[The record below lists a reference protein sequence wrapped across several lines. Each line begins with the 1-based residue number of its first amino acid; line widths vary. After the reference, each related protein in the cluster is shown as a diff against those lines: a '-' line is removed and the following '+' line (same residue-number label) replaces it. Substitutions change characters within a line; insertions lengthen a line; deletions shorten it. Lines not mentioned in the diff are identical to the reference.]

1 MNDLEQ
7 RVIAIL
13 LSKPELVDAVS
24 LNASW
29 FENISFRNVAEVL
42 QRLDATERTMLNIYN
57 ELDKYEGQ
65 LTYKDLEDMRASVFS
80 TVGITSDIKALH
92 KSAAQRKLDEAIV
105 IYQQSPKKEELSQLS
120 TALENLKK
128 TDEEDD
134 KGYLDEAID
143 DLNYRM
149 YNDMPAG
156 IKSFPKLDAFLS
168 GGLYGSML
176 LTIGARPSVG
186 KTAYGVNLA
195 YQIMS
200 NDPEV
205 QVDFFTLE
213 MNKREMLNR
222 FVARH
227 TNISSQRLKRP
238 AVTLKDYE
246 RGAVENAIEWYRARK
261 LRVYDK
267 VLTLSGI
274 LSIIRENAAKS
285 KPNKYV
291 AIIDYIGLVKV
302 EHSRA
307 QRWEQVGQISRELK
321 IMANE
326 YNVPI
331 VALAQLS
338 RGVEQRQDKRPLLS
352 DLRDSGSI
360 EQDSNVVAFLHRPDE
375 ENQSIV
381 QLTIQK
387 NREGSLGTIDYYFEG
402 KYMTFVEPEERST
415 AT

>member
-1 MNDLEQ
+1 MNELEE
-7 RVIAIL
+7 RVTAIL
-13 LSKPELVDAVS
+13 LNKPDLVDVVS
-24 LNASW
+24 VSVSW
-29 FENISFRNVAEVL
+29 FEDEGYRNVIEAL
-42 QRLDATERTMLNIYN
+42 QRLEPAERTILNVYN

-65 LTYKDLEDMRASVFS
+65 LSYKDLEDMRASVFS
-80 TVGITSDIKALH
+80 TAGIMSDVKALH
-92 KSAAQRKLDEAIV
+92 KLAAQRELDTAMIS
-105 IYQQSPKKEELSQLS
+105 YQSSQKKEDLNRLSA
-120 TALENLKK
+120 ALENLKK

-149 YNDMPAG
+149 YNDMPTG
-156 IKSFPKLDAFLS
+156 IKSFPKLDKFLA

-222 FVARH
+222 FVACH
-227 TNISSQRLKRP
+227 TSISSQRLRRP
-238 AVTLKDYE
+238 AKTLESYE
-246 RGAVENAIEWYRARK
+246 ICAVNNAIEWLRERK

-274 LSIIRENAAKS
+274 LSVIRENAAKA
-285 KPNKYV
+285 KPNKYI
-291 AIIDYIGLVKV
+291 AIVDYIGLVKV
-302 EHSRA
+302 ENSRA

-321 IMANE
+321 IIANE
-326 YNVPI
+326 YNVPV

-338 RGVEQRQDKRPLLS
+338 RGVEQRQDKVPMLS

-375 ENQSIV
+375 ENRNVV

-387 NREGSLGTIDYYFEG
+387 NREGSLGTIYYYFEG
-402 KYMTFVEPEERST
+402 KYMSFVEPSEE
-415 AT
+415 

>member
-1 MNDLEQ
+1 MNELEK
-7 RVIAIL
+7 RVIATL

-24 LNASW
+24 VNASW
-29 FENISFRNVAEVL
+29 FEDIRFRNVLEAL
-42 QRLDATERTMLNIYN
+42 QRLDSTERTTLNIYN
-57 ELDKYEGQ
+57 ELDNYDGQ

-80 TVGITSDIKALH
+80 TAGITSDIKALH
-92 KSAAQRKLDEAIV
+92 KLAAQRKLDEAIA
-105 IYQQSPKKEELSQLS
+105 IYQLSQKKEELSQLS
-120 TALENLKK
+120 AALENLKK

-134 KGYLDEAID
+134 KVYLDEAID
-143 DLNYRM
+143 ELNYRM
-149 YNDMPAG
+149 YNDMPVG

-222 FVARH
+222 LVARH
-227 TNISSQRLKRP
+227 TSISSQRLKRP
-238 AVTLKDYE
+238 AVALKDYE
-246 RGAVENAIEWYRARK
+246 RGAVENAIEWYRERK

-285 KPNKYV
+285 KPNKYI

-302 EHSRA
+302 ENSKA

-331 VALAQLS
+331 VILAQLS
-338 RGVEQRQDKRPLLS
+338 RGVEQRQDKRPMLS

-375 ENQSIV
+375 EEPNIV

-402 KYMTFVEPEERST
+402 KYMTFVEPTKKED
-415 AT
+415 

>member
-1 MNDLEQ
+1 MNELEE
-7 RVIAIL
+7 RVVATL
-13 LSKPELVDAVS
+13 LSKTELIDAVS
-24 LNASW
+24 VNASW
-29 FENISFRNVAEVL
+29 FEDEGYRNVIEAL
-42 QRLDATERTMLNIYN
+42 QRLDPAERTMLNVYN

-65 LTYKDLEDMRASVFS
+65 LSYKDLEDMRASVFS
-80 TVGITSDIKALH
+80 TAGIMSDVKALH
-92 KSAAQRKLDEAIV
+92 KLAAQRELNTAMIS
-105 IYQQSPKKEELSQLS
+105 YQSSQKKEDLNRLS

-143 DLNYRM
+143 ELNYRM
-149 YNDMPAG
+149 YNDVPVG

-227 TNISSQRLKRP
+227 TSISSQRLKRP
-238 AVTLKDYE
+238 AVALKDYE
-246 RGAVENAIEWYRARK
+246 RGAVENAIEWYRERK

-274 LSIIRENAAKS
+274 LSIIRENASKS

-291 AIIDYIGLVKV
+291 AIIDYIGLIKI
-302 EHSRA
+302 ENSRA

-321 IMANE
+321 IIANE
-326 YNVPI
+326 YNVPV

-338 RGVEQRQDKRPLLS
+338 RGVEQRQDKVPMLS

-360 EQDSNVVAFLHRPDE
+360 EQDSNVVAFLHRPDD
-375 ENQSIV
+375 ENRNVV

-402 KYMTFVEPEERST
+402 KYMNFVEEKDE
-415 AT
+415 

>member
-1 MNDLEQ
+1 MTELEQ
-7 RVIAIL
+7 RVIATL
-13 LSKPELVDAVS
+13 LSKPELVDVVGV
-24 LNASW
+24 NADW
-29 FENISFRNVAEVL
+29 FEDTRLKNVLEVL
-42 QRLDATERTMLNIYN
+42 QSLEVNERTTLNVYS

-65 LTYKDLEDMRASVFS
+65 LSYSDLENMRESVFS
-80 TVGITSDIKALH
+80 TASITNDVKALH
-92 KSAAQRKLDEAIV
+92 KLAAKKQLDEAV
-105 IYQQSPKKEELSQLS
+105 VLYQMSPKKEELNRLS
-120 TALENLKK
+120 SAIENLKK

-134 KGYLDEAID
+134 KGYLDEAMD
-143 DLNYRM
+143 DLSYRM
-149 YNDMPAG
+149 YNDMSVG
-156 IKSFPKLDAFLS
+156 IKSFPKLDDILA

-195 YQIMS
+195 YQIIT

-213 MNKREMLNR
+213 MNKLEMLNR

-238 AVTLKDYE
+238 AKMLQQYE
-246 RGAVENAIEWYRARK
+246 REAVANAIEWYRERK

-267 VLTLSGI
+267 VLSLSGI
-274 LSIIRENAAKS
+274 LSIIRKNAAKS

-291 AIIDYIGLVKV
+291 AIVDYIGLVKV
-302 EHSRA
+302 ENSRA
-307 QRWEQVGQISRELK
+307 QRWEQIGQISRELK

-331 VALAQLS
+331 VVLAQLN
-338 RGVEQRQDKRPLLS
+338 RDVNANQKPQLS
-352 DLRDSGSI
+352 NLRDSGSI
-360 EQDSNVVAFLHRPDE
+360 EQDSNVVGFLHRPYEDDPKV
-375 ENQSIV
+375 V

-387 NREGSLGTIDYYFEG
+387 NREGALGTIDYYFEG
-402 KYMTFVEPEERST
+402 RYMTFIEPNNEG
-415 AT
+415 

>member
-1 MNDLEQ
+1 MNELEE
-7 RVIAIL
+7 RVVATL
-13 LSKPELVDAVS
+13 LSKTELIDVVS
-24 LNASW
+24 VNASW
-29 FENISFRNVAEVL
+29 FEDEGYRNVIEAL
-42 QRLDATERTMLNIYN
+42 QRLAPAERTMLNVYN

-65 LTYKDLEDMRASVFS
+65 LSYKDLEDMRVSVFS
-80 TVGITSDIKALH
+80 TAGIMSDVKALH
-92 KSAAQRKLDEAIV
+92 KLAAQRELNTAMIS
-105 IYQQSPKKEELSQLS
+105 YQSSQKKEDLNRLS

-156 IKSFPKLDAFLS
+156 IKSFPKLDKFLA

-227 TNISSQRLKRP
+227 TSISSQRLRRP
-238 AVTLKDYE
+238 AKTLESYE
-246 RGAVENAIEWYRARK
+246 IGAVNNAIEWLRERK

-274 LSIIRENAAKS
+274 LSVIRENAAKA
-285 KPNKYV
+285 KLNKYI

-302 EHSRA
+302 ENSRA

-321 IMANE
+321 IIANE
-326 YNVPI
+326 YNVPV

-338 RGVEQRQDKRPLLS
+338 RGVEQRQDKIPMLS

-360 EQDSNVVAFLHRPDE
+360 EQDSNVVAFLHRPDD
-375 ENQSIV
+375 ENRNVV

-402 KYMTFVEPEERST
+402 KYMNFVEEKDE
-415 AT
+415 

>member
-1 MNDLEQ
+1 M
-7 RVIAIL
+7 IAAL
-13 LSKPELVDAVS
+13 LSKTELTDIIAINS
-24 LNASW
+24 NW
-29 FENISFRNVAEVL
+29 FEDVRFRNVIEAL
-42 QRLDATERTMLNIYN
+42 QRLDSTERTTLSVYN

-65 LTYKDLEDMRASVFS
+65 LTYKDLEDLRLSAIS
-80 TVGITSDIKALH
+80 TAGIMNDVKALR
-92 KSAAQRKLDEAIV
+92 KVAAQRKLDEAIA
-105 IYQQSPKKEELSQLS
+105 IYQLSQRKEELSQLS
-120 TALENLKK
+120 SALENLKK

-143 DLNYRM
+143 ELNYRM
-149 YNDMPAG
+149 YNDMPVG

-227 TNISSQRLKRP
+227 TSISSQRLKRP
-238 AVTLKDYE
+238 AVALKDYE
-246 RGAVENAIEWYRARK
+246 RGAVENAIEWYRERK

-285 KPNKYV
+285 KPNKYI

-302 EHSRA
+302 ENSKA

-331 VALAQLS
+331 VILAQLS
-338 RGVEQRQDKRPLLS
+338 RGVEQRQDKRPMLS

-375 ENQSIV
+375 EEPNIV

-402 KYMTFVEPEERST
+402 KYMTFVEPTKKED
-415 AT
+415 

>member
-1 MNDLEQ
+1 M
-7 RVIAIL
+7 
-13 LSKPELVDAVS
+13 
-24 LNASW
+24 
-29 FENISFRNVAEVL
+29 
-42 QRLDATERTMLNIYN
+42 
-57 ELDKYEGQ
+57 
-65 LTYKDLEDMRASVFS
+65 
-80 TVGITSDIKALH
+80 
-92 KSAAQRKLDEAIV
+92 
-105 IYQQSPKKEELSQLS
+105 
-120 TALENLKK
+120 
-128 TDEEDD
+128 
-134 KGYLDEAID
+134 D

-149 YNDMPAG
+149 YNDMPVG
-156 IKSFPKLDAFLS
+156 IKSFPKLDDILA

-195 YQIMS
+195 YQIIT

-213 MNKREMLNR
+213 MNKLEMLNR

-238 AVTLKDYE
+238 AKMLQQYE
-246 RGAVENAIEWYRARK
+246 REAVAKAIEWYRERK

-274 LSIIRENAAKS
+274 LSIIRENSAKS
-285 KPNKYV
+285 KPNKYI

-302 EHSRA
+302 ENSRA
-307 QRWEQVGQISRELK
+307 QRWEQIGQISRELK

-331 VALAQLS
+331 VVLAQLN
-338 RGVEQRQDKRPLLS
+338 RDVNANQQPQLS
-352 DLRDSGSI
+352 NLRDSGSI
-360 EQDSNVVAFLHRPDE
+360 EQDSNVVAFLHRPYNDDPK
-375 ENQSIV
+375 IV

-387 NREGSLGTIDYYFEG
+387 NREGALGTIDYYFEG
-402 KYMTFVEPEERST
+402 RYMTFIEPNNEE
-415 AT
+415 

>member
-1 MNDLEQ
+1 MNELEE
-7 RVIAIL
+7 RVVATL
-13 LSKPELVDAVS
+13 LSKTELIDAVS
-24 LNASW
+24 VNASW
-29 FENISFRNVAEVL
+29 FEDEGYRNVIEAL
-42 QRLDATERTMLNIYN
+42 QRLDPAERTMLNVYN

-65 LTYKDLEDMRASVFS
+65 LSYKDLEDMRASVFS
-80 TVGITSDIKALH
+80 TAGIMSDVKALH
-92 KSAAQRKLDEAIV
+92 KLAAQRELNTAMIS
-105 IYQQSPKKEELSQLS
+105 YQSSQKKEDLNRLS

-143 DLNYRM
+143 ELNYRM
-149 YNDMPAG
+149 YNDVPVG

-227 TNISSQRLKRP
+227 TSISSQRLKRP
-238 AVTLKDYE
+238 AVALKDYE
-246 RGAVENAIEWYRARK
+246 RGAVENAIEWYRERK

-274 LSIIRENAAKS
+274 LSIIRENASKS

-302 EHSRA
+302 ENSRA

-321 IMANE
+321 IIANE
-326 YNVPI
+326 YNVPV

-338 RGVEQRQDKRPLLS
+338 RGVEQRQDKIPMLS

-360 EQDSNVVAFLHRPDE
+360 EQDSNVVAFLHRPDD
-375 ENQSIV
+375 ENRNVV

-402 KYMTFVEPEERST
+402 KYMNFVEEKDE
-415 AT
+415 

>member
-1 MNDLEQ
+1 MNELEE
-7 RVIAIL
+7 RVTAIL

-24 LNASW
+24 VNASW
-29 FENISFRNVAEVL
+29 FEDTRYRNVIEAL
-42 QRLDATERTMLNIYN
+42 QRLDPAERTMLNVYN

-65 LTYKDLEDMRASVFS
+65 LSYKNLEDMRASVFS
-80 TVGITSDIKALH
+80 TASIMSDVKALH
-92 KSAAQRKLDEAIV
+92 KLAAQRELNTAMIS
-105 IYQQSPKKEELSQLS
+105 YQSSQKKEDLNQLS

-128 TDEEDD
+128 TDEEED

-143 DLNYRM
+143 ELNYRM
-149 YNDMPAG
+149 YNDVPVG

-227 TNISSQRLKRP
+227 TSISSQRLKRP
-238 AVTLKDYE
+238 AVALKDYE
-246 RGAVENAIEWYRARK
+246 RGAVENAIEWYRERK

-274 LSIIRENAAKS
+274 LSIIRENASKS

-302 EHSRA
+302 ENSRA

-321 IMANE
+321 IIANE
-326 YNVPI
+326 YNVPV

-338 RGVEQRQDKRPLLS
+338 RGVEQRQDKIPMLS

-360 EQDSNVVAFLHRPDE
+360 EQDSNVVAFLHRPDD
-375 ENQSIV
+375 ENRNVV

-387 NREGSLGTIDYYFEG
+387 NREGSLGVIDYYFEG
-402 KYMTFVEPEERST
+402 KYMNFVEEKDE
-415 AT
+415 

>member
-1 MNDLEQ
+1 MDS
-7 RVIAIL
+7 V
-13 LSKPELVDAVS
+13 AVNPNWFSDPRYKDTVEAMQS
-24 LNASW
+24 LDSA
-29 FENISFRNVAEVL
+29 
-42 QRLDATERTMLNIYN
+42 ERTILNVYN

-65 LTYKDLEDMRASVFS
+65 LSYKDLMNMRDEVFS
-80 TVGITSDIKALH
+80 TASIMNDVKALR
-92 KSAAQRKLDEAIV
+92 KVSAQKAFEEAIAL
-105 IYQQSPKKEELSQLS
+105 YQLSPKKEELNQLS
-120 TALENLKK
+120 AALENLKK
-128 TDEEDD
+128 TDEEED

-143 DLNYRM
+143 ELNYRM
-149 YNDMPAG
+149 YNDVPVG

-227 TNISSQRLKRP
+227 TSISSQRLKRP
-238 AVTLKDYE
+238 AVALKDYE
-246 RGAVENAIEWYRARK
+246 RGAVENAIEWYRERK

-274 LSIIRENAAKS
+274 LSIIRENASKS

-302 EHSRA
+302 ENSRA

-321 IMANE
+321 IIANE
-326 YNVPI
+326 YNAPV

-338 RGVEQRQDKRPLLS
+338 RGVEQRQDKIPMLS

-360 EQDSNVVAFLHRPDE
+360 EQDSNVVAFLHRPDD
-375 ENQSIV
+375 ENRNVV

-402 KYMTFVEPEERST
+402 KYMNFVEEKDE
-415 AT
+415 

>member
-1 MNDLEQ
+1 MNELEQ
-7 RVIAIL
+7 RVIATF
-13 LSKPELVDAVS
+13 LSKPELVDIVS
-24 LNASW
+24 VNATW
-29 FENISFRNVAEVL
+29 FEDTRFRNVVEVL
-42 QRLDATERTMLNIYN
+42 QSLDANERTTLNVYS
-57 ELDKYEGQ
+57 ELDKYDGQ
-65 LTYKDLEDMRASVFS
+65 LSYKDLEDMRASVFS
-80 TVGITSDIKALH
+80 TAGITSDIKALH
-92 KSAAQRKLDEAIV
+92 KLAAQRKLDEAIA
-105 IYQQSPKKEELSQLS
+105 IYQLSQKKEELSQLS
-120 TALENLKK
+120 AALENLKK

-134 KGYLDEAID
+134 KGYLDEAMD
-143 DLNYRM
+143 DLSYRM
-149 YNDMPAG
+149 YNDMPVG
-156 IKSFPKLDAFLS
+156 IKSFPKLDNFLA

-195 YQIMS
+195 YQIIS

-238 AVTLKDYE
+238 AKVLQKYE
-246 RGAVENAIEWYRARK
+246 REVVADAIEWYRERK

-267 VLTLSGI
+267 VLSLSGI

-291 AIIDYIGLVKV
+291 AIVDYIGLIKV
-302 EHSRA
+302 ENSRA
-307 QRWEQVGQISRELK
+307 QRWEQIGQISRELK

-331 VALAQLS
+331 VVLAQLN
-338 RGVEQRQDKRPLLS
+338 RDVNANQKPQLS
-352 DLRDSGSI
+352 NLRDSGSI
-360 EQDSNVVAFLHRPDE
+360 EQDSNVVAFLHRPYEDDPKV
-375 ENQSIV
+375 V

-387 NREGSLGTIDYYFEG
+387 NREGALGTIDYYFEG
-402 KYMTFVEPEERST
+402 RYMTFIEPNNKE
-415 AT
+415 

>member
-1 MNDLEQ
+1 MNELEE
-7 RVIAIL
+7 RVVATL
-13 LSKPELVDAVS
+13 LSKTELIDAVS
-24 LNASW
+24 VNASW
-29 FENISFRNVAEVL
+29 FEDEGYRNVIEAL
-42 QRLDATERTMLNIYN
+42 QRLDPAERTMLNVYN

-65 LTYKDLEDMRASVFS
+65 LSYKDLEDMRASVFS
-80 TVGITSDIKALH
+80 TAGIMSDVKALH
-92 KSAAQRKLDEAIV
+92 KLAAQRELNTAMIS
-105 IYQQSPKKEELSQLS
+105 YQSSQKKEDLNRLS

-149 YNDMPAG
+149 YNDMPVG
-156 IKSFPKLDAFLS
+156 IKSFPKLDKFLA

-227 TNISSQRLKRP
+227 TSISSQRLRRP
-238 AVTLKDYE
+238 AKTLESYE
-246 RGAVENAIEWYRARK
+246 IGAVNNAIEWLRERK

-274 LSIIRENAAKS
+274 LSVIRENAAKA
-285 KPNKYV
+285 KPNKYI

-302 EHSRA
+302 ENSRA

-321 IMANE
+321 IIANE
-326 YNVPI
+326 YNVPV

-338 RGVEQRQDKRPLLS
+338 RGVEQRQDKVPMLS

-360 EQDSNVVAFLHRPDE
+360 EQDSNVVAFLHRPDD
-375 ENQSIV
+375 ENRNVV

-402 KYMTFVEPEERST
+402 KYMNFVEEKDE
-415 AT
+415 

>member
-1 MNDLEQ
+1 MNELEE
-7 RVIAIL
+7 RVTAIL
-13 LSKPELVDAVS
+13 LNKPDLVDAVS
-24 LNASW
+24 VNASW
-29 FENISFRNVAEVL
+29 FEDEGYRNVIEAL
-42 QRLDATERTMLNIYN
+42 QRLDPAERTILNVYN

-65 LTYKDLEDMRASVFS
+65 LSYKNLEDMRASVFS
-80 TVGITSDIKALH
+80 TVGIMSDVKALH
-92 KSAAQRKLDEAIV
+92 KLAAQRELDTAMIS
-105 IYQQSPKKEELSQLS
+105 YQSSQKKEDLNRLS

-156 IKSFPKLDAFLS
+156 IKSFPKLDQFLA

-227 TNISSQRLKRP
+227 TSISSQRLKRP
-238 AVTLKDYE
+238 AVALKDYE
-246 RGAVENAIEWYRARK
+246 RGAVENAIEWLRERK

-274 LSIIRENAAKS
+274 LSVIRENAAKA
-285 KPNKYV
+285 KPNKYI
-291 AIIDYIGLVKV
+291 AIVDYIGLVKV
-302 EHSRA
+302 ENSRA

-321 IMANE
+321 IIANE
-326 YNVPI
+326 YNVPV

-338 RGVEQRQDKRPLLS
+338 RGVEQRQDKVPMLS

-360 EQDSNVVAFLHRPDE
+360 EQDSNVVAFLHRPDD
-375 ENQSIV
+375 ENRNVV

-402 KYMTFVEPEERST
+402 KYMNFVEEKDE
-415 AT
+415 

>member
-1 MNDLEQ
+1 MNELEQ
-7 RVIAIL
+7 RVIATL
-13 LSKPELVDAVS
+13 LSKPELVDVVGV
-24 LNASW
+24 NADW
-29 FENISFRNVAEVL
+29 FEDTRLKNVFEVL
-42 QRLDATERTMLNIYN
+42 QSLEANERTTLNVYS
-57 ELDKYEGQ
+57 ELDRYEGQ
-65 LTYKDLEDMRASVFS
+65 FSYRDLEDMRESAFS
-80 TVGITSDIKALH
+80 TASIASDVKALH
-92 KSAAQRKLDEAIV
+92 KLAAKRQLDEAV
-105 IYQQSPKKEELSQLS
+105 ALYQVSPKKEELNRLS
-120 TALENLKK
+120 SAIENLKK

-134 KGYLDEAID
+134 KGYLDEAMD

-149 YNDMPAG
+149 YNDMPVG
-156 IKSFPKLDAFLS
+156 IKSFPKLDNFLA

-195 YQIMS
+195 YQIIS

-238 AVTLKDYE
+238 AKVLQKYE
-246 RGAVENAIEWYRARK
+246 REVVADAIEWYRERK

-267 VLTLSGI
+267 VLSLSGI

-285 KPNKYV
+285 KENKYV

-302 EHSRA
+302 ENSRA
-307 QRWEQVGQISRELK
+307 QRWEQIGQISRELK
-321 IMANE
+321 IIANE
-326 YNVPI
+326 YNVPV
-331 VALAQLS
+331 VALAQLN
-338 RGVEQRQDKRPLLS
+338 REVNANQTPQLS
-352 DLRDSGSI
+352 NLRDSGSI
-360 EQDSNVVAFLHRPDE
+360 EQDSNVVGFLYRPYKDDPK
-375 ENQSIV
+375 IV

-387 NREGSLGTIDYYFEG
+387 NREGALGTIDYYFEG
-402 KYMTFVEPEERST
+402 RYMTFIEPNEEK
-415 AT
+415 

>member
-1 MNDLEQ
+1 MNELEQ
-7 RVIAIL
+7 RVIATL

-24 LNASW
+24 VNVSW
-29 FENISFRNVAEVL
+29 FEDIRFRNVLEAL
-42 QRLDATERTMLNIYN
+42 QRLDATERTTLNVYN
-57 ELDKYEGQ
+57 ELDKYDGQ

-80 TVGITSDIKALH
+80 TAGITSDIKALH
-92 KSAAQRKLDEAIV
+92 KLAAQRKLDEAIA
-105 IYQQSPKKEELSQLS
+105 IYQLSQKKEELSQLS
-120 TALENLKK
+120 AALENLKK

-143 DLNYRM
+143 ELNYRM
-149 YNDMPAG
+149 YNDMPVG

-227 TNISSQRLKRP
+227 TSISSQRLKRP
-238 AVTLKDYE
+238 AVALKDYE
-246 RGAVENAIEWYRARK
+246 RGAVENAIEWYRERK

-285 KPNKYV
+285 KPNKYI

-302 EHSRA
+302 ENSKA

-331 VALAQLS
+331 VILAQLS
-338 RGVEQRQDKRPLLS
+338 RGVEQRQDKRPMLS

-375 ENQSIV
+375 EEPNVV

-402 KYMTFVEPEERST
+402 KYMTFVEPTKKED
-415 AT
+415 

>member
-1 MNDLEQ
+1 M
-7 RVIAIL
+7 IATL
-13 LSKPELVDAVS
+13 LSKPELVDSVGI
-24 LNASW
+24 NADW
-29 FENISFRNVAEVL
+29 FEDTRLKNVLEVL
-42 QRLDATERTMLNIYN
+42 QSLEVNERTTLNVYS

-65 LTYKDLEDMRASVFS
+65 LSYRDLEDMRESVFS
-80 TVGITSDIKALH
+80 TASITSDVKALH
-92 KSAAQRKLDEAIV
+92 KLAAKKQLDEAV
-105 IYQQSPKKEELSQLS
+105 VLYQMSPKKEELNRLS
-120 TALENLKK
+120 SAIENLKK

-134 KGYLDEAID
+134 KGYLDEAMD
-143 DLNYRM
+143 DLVYRM
-149 YNDMPAG
+149 YNDTPVG
-156 IKSFPKLDAFLS
+156 IKSFPKLDEILA

-195 YQIMS
+195 YQIIT

-213 MNKREMLNR
+213 MNKLEMLNR

-238 AVTLKDYE
+238 AKMLQQYE
-246 RGAVENAIEWYRARK
+246 REAVAKAIEWYRERK

-267 VLTLSGI
+267 VLALSGI

-285 KPNKYV
+285 KSNKYI
-291 AIIDYIGLVKV
+291 AIIDYIGLVKI
-302 EHSRA
+302 ENSRA
-307 QRWEQVGQISRELK
+307 QRWEQIGQISRELK

-331 VALAQLS
+331 VVLAQLN
-338 RGVEQRQDKRPLLS
+338 RDVNANQQPQLS
-352 DLRDSGSI
+352 NLRDSGSI
-360 EQDSNVVAFLHRPDE
+360 EQDSNVVGFLHRPYNDDPKV
-375 ENQSIV
+375 V

-387 NREGSLGTIDYYFEG
+387 NREGTLGTIDYYFEG
-402 KYMTFVEPEERST
+402 RYMTFIEPNIEE
-415 AT
+415 

>member
-1 MNDLEQ
+1 MNELEK
-7 RVIAIL
+7 RVIATL

-24 LNASW
+24 VNASW
-29 FENISFRNVAEVL
+29 FEDIRFRNVLEAL
-42 QRLDATERTMLNIYN
+42 QRLDSTERTTLNIYN
-57 ELDKYEGQ
+57 ELDNYDGQ

-80 TVGITSDIKALH
+80 TAGITSDIKALH
-92 KSAAQRKLDEAIV
+92 KLAAQRKLDEAIA
-105 IYQQSPKKEELSQLS
+105 IYQLSQKKEELSQLS
-120 TALENLKK
+120 AALENLKK

-143 DLNYRM
+143 ELNYRM
-149 YNDMPAG
+149 YNDMPVG

-227 TNISSQRLKRP
+227 TSISSQRLKRP
-238 AVTLKDYE
+238 AVALKDYE
-246 RGAVENAIEWYRARK
+246 RGAVENAIEWYRERK

-285 KPNKYV
+285 KPNKYI

-302 EHSRA
+302 ENSKA

-331 VALAQLS
+331 VILAQLS
-338 RGVEQRQDKRPLLS
+338 RGVEQRQDKRPMLS

-375 ENQSIV
+375 EEPNIV

-402 KYMTFVEPEERST
+402 KYMTFVEPTKKED
-415 AT
+415 

>member
-1 MNDLEQ
+1 MNELEQ
-7 RVIAIL
+7 RVIATL

-24 LNASW
+24 VNVSW
-29 FENISFRNVAEVL
+29 FEDIRFRNVLEAL
-42 QRLDATERTMLNIYN
+42 QRLDSTERTTLNIYN
-57 ELDKYEGQ
+57 ELDKYDGQ

-80 TVGITSDIKALH
+80 TAGITSDIKALH
-92 KSAAQRKLDEAIV
+92 KLAAQRKLDEAIA
-105 IYQQSPKKEELSQLS
+105 IYQLSQKKEELSQLS
-120 TALENLKK
+120 AALENLKK

-143 DLNYRM
+143 ELNYRM
-149 YNDMPAG
+149 YNDMPVG

-227 TNISSQRLKRP
+227 TSISSQRLKRP
-238 AVTLKDYE
+238 AVALKDYE
-246 RGAVENAIEWYRARK
+246 RGAVENAIEWYRERK

-274 LSIIRENAAKS
+274 LSIIRENASKS

-302 EHSRA
+302 ENSKA

-331 VALAQLS
+331 VILAQLS
-338 RGVEQRQDKRPLLS
+338 RGVEQRQDKRPMLS

-360 EQDSNVVAFLHRPDE
+360 EQDSNVVAFLHRPNE
-375 ENQSIV
+375 EEPNVV

-402 KYMTFVEPEERST
+402 KYMTFVEPTKKED
-415 AT
+415 

>member
-1 MNDLEQ
+1 MNELEQ
-7 RVIAIL
+7 RVIAAL
-13 LSKPELVDAVS
+13 LSKTELTDIIAINS
-24 LNASW
+24 NW
-29 FENISFRNVAEVL
+29 FEDVRFRNVIEAL
-42 QRLDATERTMLNIYN
+42 QRLDSTERTTLSVYN

-65 LTYKDLEDMRASVFS
+65 LTYKDLEDLRSSAIS
-80 TVGITSDIKALH
+80 TAGIINDVKALR
-92 KSAAQRKLDEAIV
+92 KVAAQRKLDEAIS
-105 IYQQSPKKEELSQLS
+105 IYQLSQRKEELSQLS
-120 TALENLKK
+120 SALENLKK

-149 YNDMPAG
+149 YNDMPVG

-227 TNISSQRLKRP
+227 TSISSQRLKRP
-238 AVTLKDYE
+238 AVALKDYE
-246 RGAVENAIEWYRARK
+246 RGAVENAIEWYRERK

-302 EHSRA
+302 ENSKA

-331 VALAQLS
+331 VILAQLS
-338 RGVEQRQDKRPLLS
+338 RGVEQRQDKRPMLS

-375 ENQSIV
+375 EEPNVV

-402 KYMTFVEPEERST
+402 KYMTFVEPTKKED
-415 AT
+415 

>member
-1 MNDLEQ
+1 MTELEQ
-7 RVIAIL
+7 RVIATL
-13 LSKPELVDAVS
+13 LSKPELVDSVGI
-24 LNASW
+24 NADW
-29 FENISFRNVAEVL
+29 FEDTRLKNVLEVL
-42 QRLDATERTMLNIYN
+42 QSLEVNERTTLNVYS

-65 LTYKDLEDMRASVFS
+65 LSYRDLEDMRESVFS
-80 TVGITSDIKALH
+80 TASITSNVKALH
-92 KSAAQRKLDEAIV
+92 KLAAKKQLDEAV
-105 IYQQSPKKEELSQLS
+105 VLYQMSPKKEELNRLS
-120 TALENLKK
+120 SAIENLKK

-134 KGYLDEAID
+134 KGYLDEAMD
-143 DLNYRM
+143 DLTYRM
-149 YNDMPAG
+149 YNDMPVG
-156 IKSFPKLDAFLS
+156 IKSFPKLDDILA

-195 YQIMS
+195 YQIIT

-213 MNKREMLNR
+213 MNKLEMLNR

-238 AVTLKDYE
+238 AKMLQQYE
-246 RGAVENAIEWYRARK
+246 REAVAKAIEWYRERK

-285 KPNKYV
+285 KPNKYI

-302 EHSRA
+302 ENSRA
-307 QRWEQVGQISRELK
+307 QRWEQIGQISRELK

-331 VALAQLS
+331 VVLAQLN
-338 RGVEQRQDKRPLLS
+338 RDVNANQQPQLS
-352 DLRDSGSI
+352 NLRDSGSI
-360 EQDSNVVAFLHRPDE
+360 EQDSNVVAFLHRPYKDDPKV
-375 ENQSIV
+375 V

-387 NREGSLGTIDYYFEG
+387 NREGALGTIDYYFEG
-402 KYMTFVEPEERST
+402 RYMTFIEPNIEE
-415 AT
+415 

>member
-1 MNDLEQ
+1 MNELEQ
-7 RVIAIL
+7 RVIAAL
-13 LSKPELVDAVS
+13 LSKTELTDIIAINS
-24 LNASW
+24 NW
-29 FENISFRNVAEVL
+29 FEDVRFRNVIEAL
-42 QRLDATERTMLNIYN
+42 QRLDSTERTTLSVYN

-65 LTYKDLEDMRASVFS
+65 LTYKDLEDLRLSAIS
-80 TVGITSDIKALH
+80 TAGIMNDVKALR
-92 KSAAQRKLDEAIV
+92 KVAAQRKLDEAIA
-105 IYQQSPKKEELSQLS
+105 IYQLSQRKEELSQLS
-120 TALENLKK
+120 SALENLKK

-143 DLNYRM
+143 ELNYRM
-149 YNDMPAG
+149 YNDMPVG

-227 TNISSQRLKRP
+227 TSISSQRLKRP
-238 AVTLKDYE
+238 AVALKDYE
-246 RGAVENAIEWYRARK
+246 RGAVENAIEWYRERK

-285 KPNKYV
+285 KPNKYI

-302 EHSRA
+302 ENSKA

-331 VALAQLS
+331 VILAQLS
-338 RGVEQRQDKRPLLS
+338 RGVEQRQDKRPMLS

-375 ENQSIV
+375 EEPNIV

-402 KYMTFVEPEERST
+402 KYMTFVEPTKKED
-415 AT
+415 

>member
-1 MNDLEQ
+1 MTELEQ
-7 RVIAIL
+7 RVIATL
-13 LSKPELVDAVS
+13 LSKPELVDSVGI
-24 LNASW
+24 NADW
-29 FENISFRNVAEVL
+29 FEDTRLKNVLEVL
-42 QRLDATERTMLNIYN
+42 QSLEVNERTTLNVYS

-65 LTYKDLEDMRASVFS
+65 LSYRDLEDMRESVFS
-80 TVGITSDIKALH
+80 TASITSDVKALH
-92 KSAAQRKLDEAIV
+92 KLAAKKQLDEAV
-105 IYQQSPKKEELSQLS
+105 VLYQMSPKKEELNRLS
-120 TALENLKK
+120 SAIENLKK

-134 KGYLDEAID
+134 KGYLDEAMD
-143 DLNYRM
+143 DLSYRM
-149 YNDMPAG
+149 YNDMPVG
-156 IKSFPKLDAFLS
+156 IKSFPKLDNFLA

-195 YQIMS
+195 YQIIS

-238 AVTLKDYE
+238 AKVLQKYE
-246 RGAVENAIEWYRARK
+246 REVVADAIEWYRERK

-267 VLTLSGI
+267 VLSLSGI

-285 KPNKYV
+285 KQNKYV
-291 AIIDYIGLVKV
+291 AIVDYIGLIKV
-302 EHSRA
+302 ENSRA
-307 QRWEQVGQISRELK
+307 QRWEQIGQISRELK

-331 VALAQLS
+331 VVLAQLN
-338 RGVEQRQDKRPLLS
+338 REVNANQTPQLS
-352 DLRDSGSI
+352 NLRDSGSI
-360 EQDSNVVAFLHRPDE
+360 EQDSNVVAFLHRPYEDDPKV
-375 ENQSIV
+375 V

-387 NREGSLGTIDYYFEG
+387 NREGALGTIDYYFEG
-402 KYMTFVEPEERST
+402 RYMTFIEPNNEE
-415 AT
+415 

>member
-1 MNDLEQ
+1 M
-7 RVIAIL
+7 IAAL
-13 LSKPELVDAVS
+13 LSKTELTDIIAINS
-24 LNASW
+24 NW
-29 FENISFRNVAEVL
+29 FEDVRFRNVIEAL
-42 QRLDATERTMLNIYN
+42 QRLDSTERTTLSVYN

-65 LTYKDLEDMRASVFS
+65 LTYKDLEDLRSSAIS
-80 TVGITSDIKALH
+80 TAGIMNDVKALR
-92 KSAAQRKLDEAIV
+92 KVAAQRKLDEAIA
-105 IYQQSPKKEELSQLS
+105 IYQLSQRKEELSQLS
-120 TALENLKK
+120 SALENLKK

-143 DLNYRM
+143 ELNYRM
-149 YNDMPAG
+149 YNDMPVG

-227 TNISSQRLKRP
+227 TSISSQRLKRP
-238 AVTLKDYE
+238 AVALKDYE
-246 RGAVENAIEWYRARK
+246 RGAVENAIEWYRERK

-285 KPNKYV
+285 KPNKYI

-302 EHSRA
+302 ENSKA

-331 VALAQLS
+331 VILAQLS
-338 RGVEQRQDKRPLLS
+338 REIEKRPNKQPLLS

-360 EQDSNVVAFLHRPDE
+360 EQDSNVVAFLHRPDVE
-375 ENQSIV
+375 EPNIV
-381 QLTIQK
+381 QLMIQK

-402 KYMTFVEPEERST
+402 KYMTFVEPTKKED
-415 AT
+415 

>member
-1 MNDLEQ
+1 MNELEK
-7 RVIAIL
+7 RVIATL

-24 LNASW
+24 VNVSW
-29 FENISFRNVAEVL
+29 FEDIRFRNVLEAL
-42 QRLDATERTMLNIYN
+42 QRLDSTERTTLNIYN
-57 ELDKYEGQ
+57 ELDKYDGQ
-65 LTYKDLEDMRASVFS
+65 LTYKELEDMRASVFS
-80 TVGITSDIKALH
+80 TAGITSDIKALH
-92 KSAAQRKLDEAIV
+92 KLAAQRKLDEAIA
-105 IYQQSPKKEELSQLS
+105 IYQLSQKKEELSQLS
-120 TALENLKK
+120 AALENLKK

-149 YNDMPAG
+149 YNDMPVG

-227 TNISSQRLKRP
+227 TSISSQRLKRP
-238 AVTLKDYE
+238 AVALKDYE
-246 RGAVENAIEWYRARK
+246 RGAVENAIEWYRERK

-285 KPNKYV
+285 KPNKYI

-302 EHSRA
+302 ENSKA

-331 VALAQLS
+331 VILAQLS
-338 RGVEQRQDKRPLLS
+338 RGVEQRQDKRPMLS

-375 ENQSIV
+375 EEPNVV

-402 KYMTFVEPEERST
+402 KYMTFVEPTKKED
-415 AT
+415 